1 MLKNDVDWTVSD
13 VVTNLGAP
21 VADPEWYGIQMAE
34 RSLSSDVSHVDL
46 IDMCLYLRGK
56 ILDDLRYEALANRA
70 EILLLARMS
79 GRYPAGLYLRCD
91 PKFERRSFR
100 QTAVA
105 MFADHLVHRH
115 LIDIAEYAQIESRVD
130 TDGTK
135 WGVLYDLARVQILRR
150 IKRTPG
156 Y

>member
-1 MLKNDVDWTVSD
+1 MMKGEVDWPVFD
-13 VVTNLGAP
+13 GETNIGAP
-21 VADPEWYGIQMAE
+21 VADPEWYGLQMAE
-34 RSLSSDVSHVDL
+34 RGLSSDVSHVDL

-56 ILDDLRYEALANRA
+56 ILDDFRYEALANRA

-79 GRYPAGLYLRCD
+79 GRYPGGVYLRRD
-91 PKFERRSFR
+91 SRFKHRSFR

-115 LIDIAEYAQIESRVD
+115 LIDIAEYAQSESRIEA
-130 TDGTK
+130 DGAK
-135 WGVLYDLARVQILRR
+135 WGVLYDLAIVQILRR